1 MPTTSIKHIQQKTAA
16 GLCAALLLR
25 ACYLSRVAAFLSP
38 SVSLVHDSNA
48 QSIGREYRCIAP
60 SSSSCR
66 HINSINLKN
75 RCRSFAFFAGTKQEN
90 EPILLS
96 ESNDNDNDNDN
107 DNGEQLVKVGSES
120 YYEGFFSRSMN
131 EEPSDRVTGDNLL
144 GPTFKFVGGGVVII
158 VALFLGFMV
167 SNGLI

>member
-1 MPTTSIKHIQQKTAA
+1 M
-16 GLCAALLLR
+16 
-25 ACYLSRVAAFLSP
+25 AAFLSP

-75 RCRSFAFFAGTKQEN
+75 RCQSFAFFAGTKQEN

-96 ESNDNDNDNDN
+96 ESKDN
-107 DNGEQLVKVGSES
+107 DNGEQLVKVGSEG

-131 EEPSDRVTGDNLL
+131 EEPTDRVTGDNLL
-144 GPTFKFVGGGVVII
+144 GQTLKFVGGGIVII